1 LIIEGDANNFIER
14 TIRIHRLPAAQEKP
28 ARLAILAAIPK
39 KTGRVT

>member
-1 LIIEGDANNFIER
+1 MIAGDENNFIER
-14 TIRIHRLPAAQEKP
+14 TIRIRRLPQAEEKR